1 MAVRQADEAQVRS
14 RCSSCRRILS
24 FDEWSSGYELCSGCA
39 GNRNAPGPA
48 AMFVHG
54 PAPSRERPQAA
65 PLELPEEIFAELLA
79 ALEAEARSPS
89 VPQQGGLREVLSEIG
104 IQRSARQMQW
114 TAWGFAAGFAGN
126 VAVAKYAQM
135 ATGAP
140 MGQFVGPLVIGGLVA
155 GAACA
160 LIGWGFARLRES

>member
-1 MAVRQADEAQVRS
+1 MAIRQADDAQVRS

-39 GNRNAPGPA
+39 RSRNAPGPA
-48 AMFVHG
+48 ATFVHG
-54 PAPSRERPQAA
+54 PAPARARSA
-65 PLELPEEIFAELLA
+65 PPDLPEEIFAELLA

-89 VPQQGGLREVLSEIG
+89 TPPQGALREVLAEIG
-104 IQRSARQMQW
+104 IERSARQVQW

-140 MGQFVGPLVIGGLVA
+140 MGQFVGPFIIGGLVA

-160 LIGWGFARLRES
+160 LIGWGFARLREV

>member
-1 MAVRQADEAQVRS
+1 MAVRQADDTQVRS
-14 RCSSCRRILS
+14 RCASCRRILS
-24 FDEWSSGYELCSGCA
+24 FDEWSSGYELCAGCA
-39 GNRNAPGPA
+39 RNRNAPGPA

-54 PAPSRERPQAA
+54 PAPARSPAAA
-65 PLELPEEIFAELLA
+65 PDLPEEIFAELLA

-89 VPQQGGLREVLSEIG
+89 APQQGALREVLSEIG
-104 IQRSARQMQW
+104 IQRSARQLQW

-135 ATGAP
+135 TTGAP
-140 MGQFVGPLVIGGLVA
+140 MGQFVGPLIIGGVVA

-160 LIGWGFARLRES
+160 LIGWGFSRLRES